1 MSAIPVTRTRV
12 RLRPDPRRVVIRPF
26 LPGAHIP
33 SNGRERAG
41 HVVRRILALSE
52 DEVSSTLLSTREQ
65 FANRHAD
72 LDGALGRN
80 FEAVA
85 GLIDEPDSLTHQRRL
100 LIGAYFTHEY
110 AIEAAALS
118 NPSIVPAP
126 DQSGLEPGEQRFIV
140 SLRAIGEGHLS
151 SIEFRS
157 GVIDAAAGISID
169 APSPYT
175 TIGERHDPL
184 YQNRAFRTKLQE
196 LGVLNEIATLVLDP
210 LPAAFTLGQL
220 EAAIHD
226 LDDHGVDRAVAYET
240 TKIIH
245 WVAASNYTTTFEEGS
260 RLSERVI
267 FPSGP
272 AESQGMEDARFVR
285 FVHDDGKVLYYAV
298 YTAFDGFQILPQ
310 LIETSDFVSFDVS
323 TLNGEAARN
332 KGMALFPRMIDGR
345 YVALSRQ
352 DNESNFIM
360 FSDDVRHWRDPLTI
374 QEPERPWELM
384 QLGNCGSP
392 LETEAGWLVI
402 THGVGPMRR
411 YALGAILLDLDD
423 PRRVLGHLDE
433 PLLVPAEDERD
444 GYVPNVVYSCGSMI
458 HGDQLVIPYGFS
470 DLGSGIAAI
479 PLEDVLRR
487 LG

>member
-1 MSAIPVTRTRV
+1 MTTIPVTRTRV
-12 RLRPDPRRVVIRPF
+12 RLRPDPRRVVIKPF
-26 LPGAHIP
+26 MPGAHIP
-33 SNGRERAG
+33 SNGRVRATQ
-41 HVVRRILALSE
+41 VVRRILALSE
-52 DEVSSTLLSTREQ
+52 AEAASTLGATRDH
-65 FANRHAD
+65 FADRHAD
-72 LDGALGRN
+72 LDAALERN
-80 FEAVA
+80 FRAVA
-85 GLIDEPDSLTHQRRL
+85 GLIDDPDDLTPDRRL

-126 DQSGLEPGEQRFIV
+126 DQSGLSAGEQRFVV

-157 GVIDAAAGISID
+157 GVIDGDAGISID
-169 APSPYT
+169 ALSPHT
-175 TIGERHDPL
+175 SMGERRDPI
-184 YQNRAFRTKLQE
+184 YRKRAFRTKLQE
-196 LGVLNEIATLVLDP
+196 LGVLNEIADLVMER
-210 LPAAFTLGQL
+210 LPADFSLAQL
-220 EAAIHD
+220 EASIRH
-226 LDDHGVDRAVAYET
+226 LDDRGVDRAVAFET
-240 TKIIH
+240 TRIIH
-245 WVAASNYTTTFEEGS
+245 WVAASNYTTTFEAAS
-260 RLSERVI
+260 LISERVI
-267 FPSGP
+267 FPSSP

-285 FVHDDGKVLYYAV
+285 FSHDDGSVVYYAI

-310 LIETSDFVSFDVS
+310 LIETADFVSFDIS

-360 FSDDVRHWRDPLTI
+360 FSDDVRHWREPVVI
-374 QEPERPWELM
+374 QEPARPWELM

-458 HGDQLVIPYGFS
+458 HGDRLVIPYGFS

-479 PLEDVLRR
+479 PLGDVLSR
-487 LG
+487 LT